1 MTDMTDKE
9 GLFIEENIINSV
21 QKLLAGWRTRP
32 AKAGRPL
39 SGTAAFIVRQP
50 RSYVRQNALPG
61 AYTGR
66 VNELLGER
74 F

>member
-9 GLFIEENIINSV
+9 LFIEEIIIDSLK
-21 QKLLAGWRTRP
+21 KLLSGWRSRP

-39 SGTAAFIVRQP
+39 FGTVAFIVRQP
-50 RSYVRQNALPG
+50 RSHIRQNALPG

-66 VNELLGER
+66 VNELLGEH

>member
-1 MTDMTDKE
+1 MTDK
-9 GLFIEENIINSV
+9 GPFIEENIINSL
-21 QKLLAGWRTRP
+21 KSLLTGRRARP

-39 SGTAAFIVRQP
+39 SGTVAFILRQP
-50 RSYVRQNALPG
+50 RPYIRQNALPG

-66 VNELLGER
+66 VNELLGEN